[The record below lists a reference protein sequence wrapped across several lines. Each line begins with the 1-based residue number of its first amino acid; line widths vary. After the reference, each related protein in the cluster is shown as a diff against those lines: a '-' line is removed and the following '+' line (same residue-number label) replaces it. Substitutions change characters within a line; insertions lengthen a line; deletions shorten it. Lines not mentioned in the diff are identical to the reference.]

1 MTGDSTNNCQPRRPL
16 KFIPYV
22 TNLVVHIIL
31 KILGCIYLVLPWLGR
46 FFAVQR
52 AENHLGNNSTYQKK
66 EENRLGNNSKPQNNR
81 KPQLV
86 ELRPQEQHISRSIKE
101 DPLWNRLQQL
111 ETTVND
117 LVSKPTKIPQE
128 KDDMLRESLS
138 RIKSI
143 EYDLQKTKKVN
154 YPSLPNMNCSEKY
167 SSCSTKFLVFNVLVI
182 FICRHYLQLHQ
193 SKWSLLTHWKI

>member
-1 MTGDSTNNCQPRRPL
+1 MLVTGDSTNNCQPRRPL

-52 AENHLGNNSTYQKK
+52 AENHLGNNS
-66 EENRLGNNSKPQNNR
+66 KPQNNR

-86 ELRPQEQHISRSIKE
+86 DLRPQEQHISRSIKE
-101 DPLWNRLQQL
+101 DPLWKRLQQL

-167 SSCSTKFLVFNVLVI
+167 SSCSTKFLVFILFVI